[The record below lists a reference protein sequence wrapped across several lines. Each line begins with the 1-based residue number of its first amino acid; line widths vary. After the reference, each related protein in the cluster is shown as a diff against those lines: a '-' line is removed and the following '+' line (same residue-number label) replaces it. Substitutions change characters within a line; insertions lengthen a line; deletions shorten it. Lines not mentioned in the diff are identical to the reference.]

1 MFVYCTKN
9 HENWKK
15 KILRFA
21 FYELSKLTRK
31 KKGNE
36 AKSEATKKNLRYTKN
51 NKSWRQHDCFNFF
64 IYIYIYKL

>member
-1 MFVYCTKN
+1 MYIVQRIIKTEEKKN
-9 HENWKK
+9 
-15 KILRFA
+15 LRFA

-51 NKSWRQHDCFNFF
+51 NKS
-64 IYIYIYKL
+64 